1 MLEMILSGELT
12 TYRVPNLI
20 AVGHFVVELR
30 NMAEGDNVFDVHLS
44 VSALEYSVF
53 HTSVEF

>member
-1 MLEMILSGELT
+1 MILSGELT